1 MHPIIIIWLVLA
13 CIAVAGW
20 GYVVFGV
27 VASIY
32 RDFTVALQA
41 QTDVLA
47 LSERHL
53 SAIHQQLADTHDV
66 VQPFTQHIAAIR
78 HTLES
83 VVRPESRPV
92 TLEAPQVPIPH
103 GEPKTL
109 LLMNDDRTVAHRV
122 TSHRDVPNTYAYGG
136 RVFQR
141 GSDDPPNDEGSWEF
155 LPC

>member
-1 MHPIIIIWLVLA
+1 MHTIAILWLLLA
-13 CIAVAGW
+13 CMALAMFS
-20 GYVVFGV
+20 YAVFGV

-32 RDFTVALQA
+32 RDFTIALQA
-41 QTDVLA
+41 LADVLA

-53 SAIHQQLADTHDV
+53 SAIQQQLADTHSV
-66 VQPFTQHIAAIR
+66 VQPLTQHLAAIR

-92 TLEAPQVPIPH
+92 ALEAPQVPIPH

-141 GSDDPPNDEGSWEF
+141 GPEDPPNDEGSWEF

>member
-1 MHPIIIIWLVLA
+1 MHTIAIIWLLLA
-13 CIAVAGW
+13 CMALTMFSYA
-20 GYVVFGV
+20 VFGV

-32 RDFTVALQA
+32 RDFTVALQSQLDA
-41 QTDVLA
+41 ALLMQT
-47 LSERHL
+47 
-53 SAIHQQLADTHDV
+53 QLATITNALQQHSTHL
-66 VQPFTQHIAAIR
+66 AAVR
-78 HTLES
+78 NTLES
-83 VVRPESRPV
+83 VVRPESQRTV
-92 TLEAPQVPIPH
+92 SLEAPQVPIPH

-141 GSDDPPNDEGSWEF
+141 GPDDPPNDEGSWEF